1 MSGPLFPYTHF
12 SEAKVR
18 FSDHNLLVT
27 TQIRRIKAGEEITI
41 SYISCN
47 WEVLRVR
54 REELLSWKFLCQ
66 CSVCSLRDKELEEN
80 DKIRKSISDMDKRI
94 TSFTEKIDKSLEYL
108 FYDIDIDEE
117 TRRTLNADI
126 FFNLKEMIQL
136 AKTRIELVKS
146 LHNQLLLQKFSVHL
160 DCLYL
165 YLKARS
171 IGITMGKR
179 DDLDI
184 DFQSEIVS
192 TMAEWNIDWR
202 NRLCQIVARS
212 FLFNVQWTHG
222 I

>member
-1 MSGPLFPYTHF
+1 MGKQ
-12 SEAKVR
+12 EG
-18 FSDHNLLVT
+18 LL
-27 TQIRRIKAGEEITI
+27 TQI
-41 SYISCN
+41 
-47 WEVLRVR
+47 
-54 REELLSWKFLCQ
+54 F
-66 CSVCSLRDKELEEN
+66 
-80 DKIRKSISDMDKRI
+80 
-94 TSFTEKIDKSLEYL
+94 
-108 FYDIDIDEE
+108 
-117 TRRTLNADI
+117 

-192 TMAEWNIDWR
+192 TMAEWNIDWKPT
-202 NRLCQIVARS
+202 LPDCGKII
-212 FLFNVQWTHG
+212 LVQCS
-222 I
+222 